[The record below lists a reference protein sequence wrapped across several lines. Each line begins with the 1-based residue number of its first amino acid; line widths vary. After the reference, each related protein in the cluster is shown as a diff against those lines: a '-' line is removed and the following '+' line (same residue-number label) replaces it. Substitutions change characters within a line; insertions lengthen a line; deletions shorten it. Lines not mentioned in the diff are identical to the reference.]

1 MEREQDTPWTQ
12 STEHINIQKRE
23 NGQQTQKLERPNST
37 QLMDHYLRIMD
48 QVDMHKQT
56 VSWKQWL
63 SLKNPTQESLKT
75 HVLKQW
81 RLFNKQGWT
90 S

>member
-1 MEREQDTPWTQ
+1 MEREQDTLWTQ
-12 STEHINIQKRE
+12 STEHINIQKRG
-23 NGQQTQKLERPNST
+23 NGQQTQKLEHLNLI
-37 QLMDHYLRIMD
+37 QLMDHYLRTMS

-63 SLKNPTQESLKT
+63 SLKSPTQGSLKT
-75 HVLKQW
+75 RVLKRW
-81 RLFNKQGWT
+81 KLFNKQEWT